1 MPNSIKDLFS
11 QLLPLYHAE
20 QERLKKEK
28 EEGKCFNVFSALDI
42 CSDEM
47 RLHSRLLAT
56 LLNPKASHGLGNEF
70 LKLFLIALGLPED
83 YITYCKEQIV
93 ERTIGEV
100 TETTGGRI
108 DIILEDRGHAVIIE
122 NKIYAGDQ
130 PNQLLRYHNYGVKQ
144 FGENNFKLV
153 YLTLNGSEPS
163 SDSLGGGHFEF
174 IKLSYAQD
182 ILGLLD
188 RLMTTYPQK
197 PIHRTIKDYITI
209 IKQLT
214 YQDMDTEYQKS
225 IIEEAIK
232 SDNID
237 VTSELLLL
245 QKQIGDKLRR
255 DYIIKPL
262 KDLGFKQRQDDNG
275 ALWKSLNSKKNHFIV
290 IKTDE
295 AYWGKVWIAVT
306 SEDKTIAL
314 QPKLDCFTREP
325 TQNYPYG
332 WSWISDNEGNNWH
345 DIAQYPAIRKKEV
358 LMWIKNKISEIETC
372 SKSKI

>member
-1 MPNSIKDLFS
+1 MSNSIKDLLS
-11 QLLPLYHAE
+11 QLLPLHHAE
-20 QERLKKEK
+20 QERLKKEE
-28 EEGKCFNVFSALDI
+28 EEGKCFNVFSALNM
-42 CSDEM
+42 CSDEV

-56 LLNPKASHGLGNEF
+56 LLNPKANHGLENEF
-70 LKLFLIALGLPED
+70 LKSFLIDLGLPED

-93 ERTIGEV
+93 ERPIGEV
-100 TETTGGRI
+100 TEATGGRI

-130 PNQLLRYHNYGVKQ
+130 LNQLLRYHNYGVKT

-174 IKLSYAQD
+174 IKLSYARD

-214 YQDMDTEYQKS
+214 HQDMDTKYQQS

-232 SDNID
+232 YDNID

-245 QKQIGDKLRR
+245 REQIGEKLRK

-262 KDLGFKQRQDDNG
+262 KDLGFNERQDDNG
-275 ALWKSLNSKKNHFIV
+275 ALWKSLDSKKNHFIV
-290 IKTDE
+290 IKTDKTYWKE
-295 AYWGKVWIAVT
+295 AWIAVA
-306 SEDKTIAL
+306 SEDKTIV
-314 QPKLDCFTREP
+314 QQSKLDCFTHEP

-332 WSWISDNEGNNWH
+332 WSWISDNEGNDWH
-345 DIAQYPAIRKKEV
+345 DIAQYPAIGKKEV
-358 LMWIKNKISEIETC
+358 LRWIEKKISEIETC

>member
-1 MPNSIKDLFS
+1 MPNSIKELLS
-11 QLLPLYHAE
+11 QLLPLHHAE

-28 EEGKCFNVFSALDI
+28 EEGKCVNVFSALNM
-42 CSDEM
+42 CSDEV

-56 LLNPKASHGLGNEF
+56 LLNPKANHGLENEF
-70 LKLFLIALGLPED
+70 LKSFLTALGLPED
-83 YITYCKEQIV
+83 YITHCKEQIV
-93 ERTIGEV
+93 ERLIGEV
-100 TETTGGRI
+100 TETNGGRI

-130 PNQLLRYHNYGVKQ
+130 PNQLLRYHNYGVKT

-153 YLTLNGSEPS
+153 YLTLYGSDPS
-163 SDSLGGGHFEF
+163 PYSLGGEHFEF
-174 IKLSYAQD
+174 IKLSYEQN
-182 ILGLLD
+182 ILKLLEK
-188 RLMTTYPQK
+188 LVKTLPQK
-197 PIHRTIKDYITI
+197 PVHSTVEDYITI

-214 YQDMDTEYQKS
+214 HQDMDTKYQQS

-232 SDNID
+232 YDNID

-245 QKQIGDKLRR
+245 QKQIGDKLRS

-262 KDLGFKQRQDDNG
+262 KGLGFNERQDDNG
-275 ALWKSLNSKKNHFIV
+275 ALWKSLNSKRNLFIV

-295 AYWGKVWIAVT
+295 AYWKEAWIAVA
-306 SEDKTIAL
+306 SEDKTIPL
-314 QPKLDCFTREP
+314 QPKLDCFTDEP

-345 DIAQYPAIRKKEV
+345 DIAQYPAIGKEEV
-358 LMWIKNKISEIETC
+358 LKWIKNKISEIESC
-372 SKSKI
+372 FKI

>member
-1 MPNSIKDLFS
+1 MPNSIKELLS
-11 QLLPLYHAE
+11 QLLPLHHAE

-28 EEGKCFNVFSALDI
+28 EEGKCFNVFSALNM
-42 CSDEM
+42 CSDEV

-56 LLNPKASHGLGNEF
+56 LLNPKANHVLGNEF

-83 YITYCKEQIV
+83 YITHCKEQIV
-93 ERTIGEV
+93 ERPIGEV

-108 DIILEDRGHAVIIE
+108 DIILEDREHAVIIE

-130 PNQLLRYHNYGVKQ
+130 PNQLLRYHNYGVKT
-144 FGENNFKLV
+144 FGKNNFKLV
-153 YLTLNGSEPS
+153 YLTLYGSDPS
-163 SDSLGGGHFEF
+163 ASSLGGAHFNF

-182 ILGLLD
+182 ILKLLEK
-188 RLMTTYPQK
+188 LVKTQPQK
-197 PIHRTIKDYITI
+197 PVHSTVEDYITI

-214 YQDMDTEYQKS
+214 HQDMDTKYQQS

-245 QKQIGDKLRR
+245 KEQIGDKLRK
-255 DYIIKPL
+255 DHIIEPL
-262 KDLGFKQRQDDNG
+262 KDLGFKERQDDNG
-275 ALWKSLNSKKNHFIV
+275 ALWKSLKDKKSHFIV

-295 AYWGKVWIAVT
+295 AYYWKEVWIAVA

-314 QPKLDCFTREP
+314 QPKLDCFTDEP
-325 TQNYPYG
+325 NPNYPYG

-345 DIAQYPAIRKKEV
+345 DIAQYPAIGKEEV
-358 LMWIKNKISEIETC
+358 LKWIKNKISEIESC
-372 SKSKI
+372 FKI

>member
-1 MPNSIKDLFS
+1 MPNSINELLS
-11 QLLPLYHAE
+11 QLLALHHAE
-20 QERLKKEK
+20 QERLKKEE
-28 EEGKCFNVFSALDI
+28 EEGKCFNVFSALNM
-42 CSDEM
+42 CSDEV

-56 LLNPKASHGLGNEF
+56 LLNPKANHGLENEF
-70 LKLFLIALGLPED
+70 LKSFLIALGLPED

-93 ERTIGEV
+93 ERPIGEV
-100 TETTGGRI
+100 TEATGGRI

-130 PNQLLRYHNYGVKQ
+130 PNQLLRYHNYGVKT

-153 YLTLNGSEPS
+153 YLTLYGNKS
-163 SDSLGGGHFEF
+163 SPDSLGGENFEF
-174 IKLSYAQD
+174 IKFSYAQD
-182 ILGLLD
+182 VLKLLKK
-188 RLMTTYPQK
+188 LMKSK
-197 PIHRTIKDYITI
+197 PKKPVHSTIEDYITI

-214 YQDMDTEYQKS
+214 HQDMDTKYQQS

-262 KDLGFKQRQDDNG
+262 KDLGFNERQDDNG

-295 AYWGKVWIAVT
+295 AYWGKVWIAVA
-306 SEDKTIAL
+306 SEDKTIPL

-345 DIAQYPAIRKKEV
+345 DIAQYPAIGKEEV
-358 LMWIKNKISEIETC
+358 LKWIKNKISEIESC
-372 SKSKI
+372 FKI

>member
-1 MPNSIKDLFS
+1 MSNSIKDLLS
-11 QLLPLYHAE
+11 QLLPLHHAE

-28 EEGKCFNVFSALDI
+28 EEGKCFNVFSALNM
-42 CSDEM
+42 CSDEV

-56 LLNPKASHGLGNEF
+56 LLNPKANHGLGNEF

-108 DIILEDRGHAVIIE
+108 DIILKDRGHAVIIE

-130 PNQLLRYHNYGVKQ
+130 PNQLLRYYNYGVKT

-153 YLTLNGSEPS
+153 YLTLYGNKPS
-163 SDSLGGGHFEF
+163 PDSLGGENFEF

-182 ILGLLD
+182 VLKLLKK
-188 RLMTTYPQK
+188 LMKSKPQK
-197 PIHRTIKDYITI
+197 PVHRTIKDYITI

-214 YQDMDTEYQKS
+214 HQDMDTKYQQS

-232 SDNID
+232 YDNIE
-237 VTSELLLL
+237 VTSKLLLL

-262 KDLGFKQRQDDNG
+262 KDLGFNERQDDNG
-275 ALWKSLNSKKNHFIV
+275 ALWRSLNSKKNHFIV

-295 AYWGKVWIAVT
+295 AYWGKVWIAVA
-306 SEDKTIAL
+306 SEDKTIPL
-314 QPKLDCFTREP
+314 QPKLDCFTHEP

-345 DIAQYPAIRKKEV
+345 DIAQYPAIGKEEV
-358 LMWIKNKISEIETC
+358 LKWIKNKISEIESC
-372 SKSKI
+372 FKI

>member
-42 CSDEM
+42 CSDEV

-262 KDLGFKQRQDDNG
+262 KDLGFNERQDDNG

>member
-1 MPNSIKDLFS
+1 MPNSIKELLS
-11 QLLPLYHAE
+11 QLLPLHHAE

-28 EEGKCFNVFSALDI
+28 EEGKCFNVFSALNM
-42 CSDEM
+42 CSDEV

-56 LLNPKASHGLGNEF
+56 LLNPKANHGLGNEF

-83 YITYCKEQIV
+83 YITHCKEQIV
-93 ERTIGEV
+93 ERPIGEV

-108 DIILEDRGHAVIIE
+108 DIILEDREHAVIIE

-130 PNQLLRYHNYGVKQ
+130 PNQLLRYHNYGVKT
-144 FGENNFKLV
+144 FGKNNFKLV
-153 YLTLNGSEPS
+153 YLTLYGSDPS
-163 SDSLGGGHFEF
+163 ASSLGGAHFNF

-182 ILGLLD
+182 ILKLLEK
-188 RLMTTYPQK
+188 LVKTQPQK
-197 PIHRTIKDYITI
+197 PVHSTVEDYITI

-214 YQDMDTEYQKS
+214 HQDMDTKYQQS

-245 QKQIGDKLRR
+245 KEQIGDKLRK
-255 DYIIKPL
+255 DHIIEPL
-262 KDLGFKQRQDDNG
+262 KDLGFKERQDDNG
-275 ALWKSLNSKKNHFIV
+275 ALWKSLKDKKSHFIV

-295 AYWGKVWIAVT
+295 AYYWKEVWIAVA

-314 QPKLDCFTREP
+314 QPKLDCFTDEP
-325 TQNYPYG
+325 TPNYPYG

-345 DIAQYPAIRKKEV
+345 DIAQYPAIGKEEV
-358 LMWIKNKISEIETC
+358 LKWIKNKISEIESC
-372 SKSKI
+372 FKI

>member
-1 MPNSIKDLFS
+1 MPNSINELLS
-11 QLLPLYHAE
+11 QLLPLHHAE

-28 EEGKCFNVFSALDI
+28 EEGKRFNVFSALNM

-130 PNQLLRYHNYGVKQ
+130 PNQLLRYHNYGVKT

-153 YLTLNGSEPS
+153 YLTLYGNKS
-163 SDSLGGGHFEF
+163 SPDSLGGENFEF
-174 IKLSYAQD
+174 IKFSYAQD
-182 ILGLLD
+182 VLKLLKK
-188 RLMTTYPQK
+188 LMKSK
-197 PIHRTIKDYITI
+197 PKKPVHSTIEDYITI

-214 YQDMDTEYQKS
+214 HQDMDTKYQQS

-262 KDLGFKQRQDDNG
+262 KDLGFNECQDNNG

-290 IKTDE
+290 IKTDK
-295 AYWGKVWIAVT
+295 AYWKEVWIAVA
-306 SEDKTIAL
+306 SEDKTIPL

-345 DIAQYPAIRKKEV
+345 DIAQYPAIGKKEV
-358 LMWIKNKISEIETC
+358 LRWIEKKISEIETC

>member
-1 MPNSIKDLFS
+1 MSNNIKELLS
-11 QLLPLYHAE
+11 QLLPLHHAE

-28 EEGKCFNVFSALDI
+28 EEGKCFNVFSALNM
-42 CSDEM
+42 CSDEV

-56 LLNPKASHGLGNEF
+56 LLNPKANHGLGNEF

-83 YITYCKEQIV
+83 YITHCKEQIV
-93 ERTIGEV
+93 ERPIGEV

-108 DIILEDRGHAVIIE
+108 DIILEDREHAVIIE

-130 PNQLLRYHNYGVKQ
+130 PNQLLRYHNYGVKT
-144 FGENNFKLV
+144 FGKNNFKLV
-153 YLTLNGSEPS
+153 YLTLYGSDPS
-163 SDSLGGGHFEF
+163 ASSLGGAHFNF

-182 ILGLLD
+182 ILKLLEK
-188 RLMTTYPQK
+188 LVKTQPQK
-197 PIHRTIKDYITI
+197 PVHSTVEDYITI

-214 YQDMDTEYQKS
+214 HQDMDTKYQQS

-245 QKQIGDKLRR
+245 QKQIGDKLRS

-262 KDLGFKQRQDDNG
+262 KGLGFNERQDDNG
-275 ALWKSLNSKKNHFIV
+275 ALWKSLNSKRNLFIV

-295 AYWGKVWIAVT
+295 AYWKEAWIAVA
-306 SEDKTIAL
+306 SEDKTIPL
-314 QPKLDCFTREP
+314 QPKLDCFTDEP

-345 DIAQYPAIRKKEV
+345 DIAQYPAIGKEEV
-358 LMWIKNKISEIETC
+358 LKWIKNKISEIESC
-372 SKSKI
+372 FKI

>member
-1 MPNSIKDLFS
+1 MPNSIKELLS
-11 QLLPLYHAE
+11 QLLPLHHAE

-28 EEGKCFNVFSALDI
+28 EEGKCFNVFSALNM
-42 CSDEM
+42 CSDEV

-56 LLNPKASHGLGNEF
+56 LLNPKANHGLGNEF

-83 YITYCKEQIV
+83 YITHCKEQIV
-93 ERTIGEV
+93 ERPIGEV

-108 DIILEDRGHAVIIE
+108 DIILEDREHAVIIE

-130 PNQLLRYHNYGVKQ
+130 PNQLLRYHNYGVKT
-144 FGENNFKLV
+144 FGKNNFKLV
-153 YLTLNGSEPS
+153 YLTLYGSDPS
-163 SDSLGGGHFEF
+163 ASSLGGAHFNF
-174 IKLSYAQD
+174 IKLSYTQD
-182 ILGLLD
+182 ILKLLEK
-188 RLMTTYPQK
+188 LVKTQPQK
-197 PIHRTIKDYITI
+197 PVHSTVEDYITI

-214 YQDMDTEYQKS
+214 HQDMDTKYQQS

-245 QKQIGDKLRR
+245 QKQIGDKLRS

-262 KDLGFKQRQDDNG
+262 KGLGFNERQDDNG
-275 ALWKSLNSKKNHFIV
+275 ALWKSLNSKRNLFIV

-295 AYWGKVWIAVT
+295 AYWKEAWIAVA
-306 SEDKTIAL
+306 SEDKTIPL
-314 QPKLDCFTREP
+314 QPKLDCFTDEP

-345 DIAQYPAIRKKEV
+345 DIAQYPAIGKEEV
-358 LMWIKNKISEIETC
+358 LKWIKNKISEIESC
-372 SKSKI
+372 FKI

>member
-1 MPNSIKDLFS
+1 MPNSIKELLS
-11 QLLPLYHAE
+11 QLLPLHHAE

-28 EEGKCFNVFSALDI
+28 EEGKCFNVFSALNM
-42 CSDEM
+42 CSDEV

-56 LLNPKASHGLGNEF
+56 LLNPKANHGLGNEF

-83 YITYCKEQIV
+83 YITHCKEQIV
-93 ERTIGEV
+93 ERPIGEV
-100 TETTGGRI
+100 TEATGGRI

-130 PNQLLRYHNYGVKQ
+130 PNQLLRYHNYGIKT

-153 YLTLNGSEPS
+153 YLTLYGSGPS
-163 SDSLGGGHFEF
+163 ASSLGGAHFNF

-182 ILGLLD
+182 ILKLLEK
-188 RLMTTYPQK
+188 LMKSKPQK
-197 PIHRTIKDYITI
+197 LVHRTVEDYITI

-214 YQDMDTEYQKS
+214 HQDMDTKYQQS

-245 QKQIGDKLRR
+245 QKQIGDKLRS

-262 KDLGFKQRQDDNG
+262 KGLGFNERQDDNG
-275 ALWKSLNSKKNHFIV
+275 ALWKSLKDKKSHFIV
-290 IKTDE
+290 IKTDKDYWKE
-295 AYWGKVWIAVT
+295 AWIAVA
-306 SEDKTIAL
+306 SEDKTIPL
-314 QPKLDCFTREP
+314 QPKLDCFTDEP

-345 DIAQYPAIRKKEV
+345 DIAQYPAIGKEEV
-358 LMWIKNKISEIETC
+358 LKWIKNKISEIESC
-372 SKSKI
+372 FKI

>member
-1 MPNSIKDLFS
+1 MPNSIKELLS
-11 QLLPLYHAE
+11 QLLPLHHAE

-28 EEGKCFNVFSALDI
+28 EEGKCFNVFSALNM
-42 CSDEM
+42 CSDEV

-56 LLNPKASHGLGNEF
+56 LLNPKANHGLGNKF
-70 LKLFLIALGLPED
+70 LKLFLIALGLPEN

-93 ERTIGEV
+93 ERPIGEV
-100 TETTGGRI
+100 TGTTGGRI

-122 NKIYAGDQ
+122 NKIYASDQ
-130 PNQLLRYHNYGVKQ
+130 PNQLLRYHNYGVKT

-153 YLTLNGSEPS
+153 YLTLYGSEPS
-163 SDSLGGGHFEF
+163 PDSLGGEDFEF

-182 ILGLLD
+182 ILKLLKK
-188 RLMTTYPQK
+188 LVKTKPQK
-197 PIHRTIKDYITI
+197 PVHRTIKDYITI

-214 YQDMDTEYQKS
+214 HQDMDTKYQQS

-232 SDNID
+232 YDNID
-237 VTSELLLL
+237 VTSKLLLL
-245 QKQIGDKLRR
+245 QEQIGDKLRR

-262 KDLGFKQRQDDNG
+262 KDLGFNKRQDDNG
-275 ALWKSLNSKKNHFIV
+275 ALWKSLKDKKSHFIV
-290 IKTDE
+290 IKTDK
-295 AYWGKVWIAVT
+295 AYWKEVWIAVA

-314 QPKLDCFTREP
+314 QPKLDCFTHEP

-345 DIAQYPAIRKKEV
+345 DSAQYPAIGKKEV
-358 LMWIKNKISEIETC
+358 LMWIKKKVSEIETC
-372 SKSKI
+372 FKI

>member
-1 MPNSIKDLFS
+1 MSNSIKDLLS
-11 QLLPLYHAE
+11 QLLPLHYAE

-28 EEGKCFNVFSALDI
+28 EEGKCFNVFSALNM
-42 CSDEM
+42 CSDEV

-56 LLNPKASHGLGNEF
+56 LLNPKANHGLGNEF

-83 YITYCKEQIV
+83 YITHCKEQIV
-93 ERTIGEV
+93 ERPIGEV

-108 DIILEDRGHAVIIE
+108 DIILEDREHAVIIE

-130 PNQLLRYHNYGVKQ
+130 PNQLLRYHNYGVKT

-153 YLTLNGSEPS
+153 YLTLYGSDPS
-163 SDSLGGGHFEF
+163 PYSLGGAHFNF

-182 ILGLLD
+182 ILRLLEK
-188 RLMTTYPQK
+188 LVKPQPVK
-197 PIHRTIKDYITI
+197 PVHHTIKDYITI

-214 YQDMDTEYQKS
+214 HQDMDTKYQQS

-232 SDNID
+232 YDNID
-237 VTSELLLL
+237 VTSKLLLL
-245 QKQIGDKLRR
+245 QEQIGNKLRR

-262 KDLGFKQRQDDNG
+262 KDLGFNERQDDNG
-275 ALWKSLNSKKNHFIV
+275 ALWKSLKDKKSHFIV

-295 AYWGKVWIAVT
+295 AYWKEVWIAVA
-306 SEDKTIAL
+306 SEDKTIPL
-314 QPKLDCFTREP
+314 QPRLDCFTHEP

-345 DIAQYPAIRKKEV
+345 DIAQYPAIGKEEV
-358 LMWIKNKISEIETC
+358 LKWIKNKISEIESC
-372 SKSKI
+372 FKI

>member
-1 MPNSIKDLFS
+1 MSNNIKELLS
-11 QLLPLYHAE
+11 QLLPLHHAE

-28 EEGKCFNVFSALDI
+28 KEGKSFNVFSALNM
-42 CSDEM
+42 CSDEV

-56 LLNPKASHGLGNEF
+56 LLNPKANHGLENEF

-130 PNQLLRYHNYGVKQ
+130 PNQLLRYYNYGVKT

-153 YLTLNGSEPS
+153 YLTLYGSDPS
-163 SDSLGGGHFEF
+163 PYSLGGGHFEF

-182 ILGLLD
+182 ILKLLEGFVP
-188 RLMTTYPQK
+188 TQPQK
-197 PIHRTIKDYITI
+197 PVHSTIEDYITI

-214 YQDMDTEYQKS
+214 HQDMDTKYQQS
-225 IIEEAIK
+225 IINEAIDEK
-232 SDNID
+232 YID

-245 QKQIGDKLRR
+245 QKQIGDKLIK
-255 DYIIKPL
+255 DHIIEPL
-262 KDLGFKQRQDDNG
+262 KDLGFKERQDDNG
-275 ALWKSLNSKKNHFIV
+275 ALWRDLNESYAIV
-290 IKTDE
+290 IKTDDRT
-295 AYWGKVWIAVT
+295 YWREVWIGI
-306 SEDKTIAL
+306 SPKNGYE
-314 QPKLDCFTREP
+314 QPSKKLDCFTDEP
-325 TQNYPYG
+325 TSNYPYG
-332 WSWISDNEGNNWH
+332 WSWISDNANNNWH
-345 DIAQYPAIRKKEV
+345 NPAQYPAIKKEEV
-358 LMWIKNKISEIETC
+358 LRWIEKKISEIETC
-372 SKSKI
+372 FKI

>member
-1 MPNSIKDLFS
+1 MPNSIKELLS
-11 QLLPLYHAE
+11 QLLPLHHAE

-28 EEGKCFNVFSALDI
+28 EEGKCFNVFSALNM
-42 CSDEM
+42 CSDEV

-56 LLNPKASHGLGNEF
+56 LLNPKANHGLGNEF

-83 YITYCKEQIV
+83 YITHCKEQIV
-93 ERTIGEV
+93 ERPIGEV

-108 DIILEDRGHAVIIE
+108 DIILEDREHAVIIE

-130 PNQLLRYHNYGVKQ
+130 PNQLLRYHNYGVKT
-144 FGENNFKLV
+144 FGKNNFKLV
-153 YLTLNGSEPS
+153 YLTLYGSDPS
-163 SDSLGGGHFEF
+163 ASSLGGAHFNF

-182 ILGLLD
+182 ILKLLEK
-188 RLMTTYPQK
+188 LVKTQPQK
-197 PIHRTIKDYITI
+197 PVHSTVEDYITI

-214 YQDMDTEYQKS
+214 HQDMDTKYQQS

-245 QKQIGDKLRR
+245 QKEIGDKLRS

-262 KDLGFKQRQDDNG
+262 KGLGFNERQDDNG
-275 ALWKSLNSKKNHFIV
+275 ALWKSLNSKRNLFIV

-295 AYWGKVWIAVT
+295 AYWKEAWIAVA
-306 SEDKTIAL
+306 SEDKTIPL
-314 QPKLDCFTREP
+314 QPKLDCFTDEP
-325 TQNYPYG
+325 TPNYPYG

-345 DIAQYPAIRKKEV
+345 DIAQYPAIGKEEV
-358 LMWIKNKISEIETC
+358 LKWIKNKISEIESC
-372 SKSKI
+372 FKI

>member
-1 MPNSIKDLFS
+1 MSNNIKELLS
-11 QLLPLYHAE
+11 QLLPLHHAE

-28 EEGKCFNVFSALDI
+28 EEGKCFNVFSALNM
-42 CSDEM
+42 CSDEV

-56 LLNPKASHGLGNEF
+56 LLNPKANHSLGNEF

-130 PNQLLRYHNYGVKQ
+130 PNQLLRYHNYGVKM

-153 YLTLNGSEPS
+153 YLTLYGSDPS
-163 SDSLGGGHFEF
+163 SESLGGEDFEF

-182 ILGLLD
+182 ILKLLEGFVP
-188 RLMTTYPQK
+188 TQPQK
-197 PIHRTIKDYITI
+197 PVHSTIEDYITI

-214 YQDMDTEYQKS
+214 HQDMDTKYQQS

-232 SDNID
+232 EDNIE

-245 QKQIGDKLRR
+245 KEQIGDKLIK
-255 DYIIKPL
+255 DHIIEPL
-262 KDLGFKQRQDDNG
+262 IGLGFKQRQDDNG

-290 IKTDE
+290 IKTDK
-295 AYWGKVWIAVT
+295 AYWKEVWIAVA
-306 SEDKTIAL
+306 SEDKTIPL
-314 QPKLDCFTREP
+314 QPKLDCFTHEP

-332 WSWISDNEGNNWH
+332 WSWISDNAANNWH
-345 DIAQYPAIRKKEV
+345 NPAQYPAIKKREV
-358 LMWIKNKISEIETC
+358 LGWIMDKISEIEAC
-372 SKSKI
+372 FKN

>member
-1 MPNSIKDLFS
+1 MSNNIKELLS
-11 QLLPLYHAE
+11 QLLPLHHAE

-28 EEGKCFNVFSALDI
+28 EEGKCFNVFSALNM
-42 CSDEM
+42 CSDEV

-56 LLNPKASHGLGNEF
+56 LLNPKANHSLGNEF
-70 LKLFLIALGLPED
+70 LKSFLIALGLPED

-108 DIILEDRGHAVIIE
+108 DIILEDGKHAVIIE

-130 PNQLLRYHNYGVKQ
+130 PNQLLRYHNYGVKT

-153 YLTLNGSEPS
+153 YLTLYGCKPS
-163 SDSLGGGHFEF
+163 PDSLGGENFEF

-182 ILGLLD
+182 VLKLLED
-188 RLMTTYPQK
+188 FVPTQPQK
-197 PIHRTIKDYITI
+197 PVHSTIEDYITI

-214 YQDMDTEYQKS
+214 GQDMDTEYQQS

-232 SDNID
+232 ADNIE

-245 QKQIGDKLRR
+245 KEQIGDKLRR

-262 KDLGFKQRQDDNG
+262 KDLGFNERQDDNG

-306 SEDKTIAL
+306 SEDKTIM
-314 QPKLDCFTREP
+314 QQSKLDCFTREP
-325 TQNYPYG
+325 TQNYLYG

-345 DIAQYPAIRKKEV
+345 DIAQYPAIGKEEV
-358 LMWIKNKISEIETC
+358 LKWIKNKISEIESC
-372 SKSKI
+372 FKI

>member
-1 MPNSIKDLFS
+1 MSNNIKELLS
-11 QLLPLYHAE
+11 QLLPLHHAE

-28 EEGKCFNVFSALDI
+28 EEGKSFNVFSALDI
-42 CSDEM
+42 CSDEV

-56 LLNPKASHGLGNEF
+56 LLNPKASHGLENEF
-70 LKLFLIALGLPED
+70 LKSFLTALGLPED
-83 YITYCKEQIV
+83 YIAHCKEQIV
-93 ERTIGEV
+93 ERPIGEV

-108 DIILEDRGHAVIIE
+108 DIILEDGKHAVIIE
-122 NKIYAGDQ
+122 NKIYASDQ
-130 PNQLLRYHNYGVKQ
+130 PNQLLRYYNYGVKT

-153 YLTLNGSEPS
+153 YLTLYGSDPFPY
-163 SDSLGGGHFEF
+163 SLGGEHFEF

-188 RLMTTYPQK
+188 RLVTTYPQK
-197 PIHRTIKDYITI
+197 PIHRTIEDYITI

-245 QKQIGDKLRR
+245 QEQIGDKLRR

-262 KDLGFKQRQDDNG
+262 KDLGFNERQDDNG
-275 ALWKSLNSKKNHFIV
+275 ALWKSLNSKRNHFIV

-295 AYWGKVWIAVT
+295 AYWKETWIAVA
-306 SEDKTIAL
+306 SEDKTIV
-314 QPKLDCFTREP
+314 QQSKLDCFTHEP

-345 DIAQYPAIRKKEV
+345 DIAQYPAIGKKEV
-358 LMWIKNKISEIETC
+358 LRWIEKKISEIESC
-372 SKSKI
+372 FKI

>member
-1 MPNSIKDLFS
+1 MPNSINELLS
-11 QLLPLYHAE
+11 QLLPLHHAE

-28 EEGKCFNVFSALDI
+28 KEGKSFNVFSALDI
-42 CSDEM
+42 CSDEV

-56 LLNPKASHGLGNEF
+56 LLNPKANHGLENEF
-70 LKLFLIALGLPED
+70 LKSFLTALGLPED
-83 YITYCKEQIV
+83 YITHCKEQIV
-93 ERTIGEV
+93 ERLIGEV
-100 TETTGGRI
+100 TETNGGRI

-130 PNQLLRYHNYGVKQ
+130 PNQLLRYHNYGVKT

-153 YLTLNGSEPS
+153 YLTLYGSAPS
-163 SDSLGGGHFEF
+163 PYSLGGEHFEF
-174 IKLSYAQD
+174 IKLSYEQN
-182 ILGLLD
+182 ILKLLEK
-188 RLMTTYPQK
+188 LVKTLPQK
-197 PIHRTIKDYITI
+197 PVHSTVEDYITI

-214 YQDMDTEYQKS
+214 HQDMDTKYQQS

-232 SDNID
+232 YDNID

-245 QKQIGDKLRR
+245 QKQIGDKLRS

-262 KDLGFKQRQDDNG
+262 KGLGFNERQDDNG
-275 ALWKSLNSKKNHFIV
+275 ALWKSLNSKRNLFIV

-295 AYWGKVWIAVT
+295 AYWKEAWIAVA
-306 SEDKTIAL
+306 SEDKTIPL
-314 QPKLDCFTREP
+314 QPKLDCFTDEP

-345 DIAQYPAIRKKEV
+345 DIAQYPAIGKEEV
-358 LMWIKNKISEIETC
+358 LKWIKNKISEIESC
-372 SKSKI
+372 FKI

>member
-1 MPNSIKDLFS
+1 MPNSIKELLS
-11 QLLPLYHAE
+11 QLLPLHHAE

-28 EEGKCFNVFSALDI
+28 EEGKCFNVFSALNM
-42 CSDEM
+42 CSDEV

-56 LLNPKASHGLGNEF
+56 LLNPKANHGLGNEF

-83 YITYCKEQIV
+83 YITHCKEQIV
-93 ERTIGEV
+93 ERPIGEV

-108 DIILEDRGHAVIIE
+108 DIILEDREHAVIIE

-130 PNQLLRYHNYGVKQ
+130 PNQLLRYHNYGVKT
-144 FGENNFKLV
+144 FGKNNFKLV
-153 YLTLNGSEPS
+153 YLTLYGSDPS
-163 SDSLGGGHFEF
+163 ASSLGGAHFNF

-182 ILGLLD
+182 ILKLLEK
-188 RLMTTYPQK
+188 LVKTQPQK
-197 PIHRTIKDYITI
+197 PVHSTVEDYITI

-214 YQDMDTEYQKS
+214 HQDMDTKYQQS

-245 QKQIGDKLRR
+245 QKQIGDKLRS

-262 KDLGFKQRQDDNG
+262 KGLGFNERQDDNG
-275 ALWKSLNSKKNHFIV
+275 ALWKSLNSKRNLFIV

-295 AYWGKVWIAVT
+295 AYWKEAWIAVA
-306 SEDKTIAL
+306 SEDKTIPL
-314 QPKLDCFTREP
+314 QPKLDCFTDEP
-325 TQNYPYG
+325 TPNYPYG

-345 DIAQYPAIRKKEV
+345 DIAQYPAIGKEEV
-358 LMWIKNKISEIETC
+358 LKWIKNKISEIESC
-372 SKSKI
+372 FKI

>member
-1 MPNSIKDLFS
+1 MPNSIKELLS
-11 QLLPLYHAE
+11 QLLPLHHAE

-28 EEGKCFNVFSALDI
+28 EEGRCFNVFSALNM
-42 CSDEM
+42 CSDEV

-56 LLNPKASHGLGNEF
+56 LLNPKANHGLGNEF

-83 YITYCKEQIV
+83 YITHCKEQIV
-93 ERTIGEV
+93 ERPIGEV

-108 DIILEDRGHAVIIE
+108 DIILEDREHAVIIE

-130 PNQLLRYHNYGVKQ
+130 PNQLLRYHNYGVKT
-144 FGENNFKLV
+144 FGKNNFKLV
-153 YLTLNGSEPS
+153 YLTLYGSDPS
-163 SDSLGGGHFEF
+163 ASSLGGAHFNF

-182 ILGLLD
+182 ILKLLEK
-188 RLMTTYPQK
+188 LVKTQPQK
-197 PIHRTIKDYITI
+197 PVHSTVEDYITI

-214 YQDMDTEYQKS
+214 HQDMDTKYQQS

-245 QKQIGDKLRR
+245 QKQIGDKLRS

-262 KDLGFKQRQDDNG
+262 KGLGFNERQDDNG
-275 ALWKSLNSKKNHFIV
+275 ALWKSLNSKRNHFIV
-290 IKTDE
+290 IKTNE
-295 AYWGKVWIAVT
+295 ACWKKAWIAVA
-306 SEDKTIAL
+306 SEDKTIPL
-314 QPKLDCFTREP
+314 QPKLDCFTHEP

-332 WSWISDNEGNNWH
+332 WSWISDNEGNDWH
-345 DIAQYPAIRKKEV
+345 DIAQYPAIGKKEV
-358 LMWIKNKISEIETC
+358 LRWIEKKISEIETC
-372 SKSKI
+372 FKI

>member
-93 ERTIGEV
+93 ERPIGEV

-214 YQDMDTEYQKS
+214 HQDMDTKYQQS

-232 SDNID
+232 YDNID

-245 QKQIGDKLRR
+245 REQIGEKLRK

-262 KDLGFKQRQDDNG
+262 KDLGFNERQDDNG
-275 ALWKSLNSKKNHFIV
+275 ALWKSLDSKKNHFIV
-290 IKTDE
+290 IKTDKTYWKE
-295 AYWGKVWIAVT
+295 AWIAVA
-306 SEDKTIAL
+306 SEDKTIV
-314 QPKLDCFTREP
+314 QQSKLDCFTHEP

-345 DIAQYPAIRKKEV
+345 DIAQYPAIGKEEV
-358 LMWIKNKISEIETC
+358 LKWIKNKISEIEDC
-372 SKSKI
+372 FKN

>member
-28 EEGKCFNVFSALDI
+28 EEGKRFNVFSALNM

-130 PNQLLRYHNYGVKQ
+130 PNQLLRYHNYGVKT

-153 YLTLNGSEPS
+153 YLTLYGSDPS
-163 SDSLGGGHFEF
+163 PYSLGGEHFEF
-174 IKLSYAQD
+174 TKLSYAQD
-182 ILGLLD
+182 ILKLLED
-188 RLMTTYPQK
+188 FVPTQPQK
-197 PIHRTIKDYITI
+197 PVHSTIEDYITI

-214 YQDMDTEYQKS
+214 DQDMDTEYQQS
-225 IIEEAIK
+225 IINEAIDEK
-232 SDNID
+232 YID

-245 QKQIGDKLRR
+245 QKQIGDKLIK
-255 DYIIKPL
+255 DHIIEPL
-262 KDLGFKQRQDDNG
+262 KDLGFKERQDDNG
-275 ALWKSLNSKKNHFIV
+275 ALWRDLNESYAIV
-290 IKTDE
+290 IKTDDRT
-295 AYWGKVWIAVT
+295 YWREVWIGI
-306 SEDKTIAL
+306 SPKNGYE
-314 QPKLDCFTREP
+314 QPSKKLDCFTDEP
-325 TQNYPYG
+325 TSNYPYG
-332 WSWISDNEGNNWH
+332 WSWISDNANNNWH
-345 DIAQYPAIRKKEV
+345 NPAQYPAIKKEEV
-358 LMWIKNKISEIETC
+358 LRWIEKKISEIETC
-372 SKSKI
+372 FKI

>member
-11 QLLPLYHAE
+11 QLLPLHYAE

-42 CSDEM
+42 CSDEV

-56 LLNPKASHGLGNEF
+56 LLNPKANHGLGNEF
-70 LKLFLIALGLPED
+70 LKLFLLALGLPEN

-93 ERTIGEV
+93 ERPIGEV
-100 TETTGGRI
+100 TEATGGRI

-130 PNQLLRYHNYGVKQ
+130 PNQLLRYHNYGVKT

-182 ILGLLD
+182 ILGLLE

-214 YQDMDTEYQKS
+214 HQDMDTKYQQS

-232 SDNID
+232 YDNID

-245 QKQIGDKLRR
+245 QEQIGDKLRR

-262 KDLGFKQRQDDNG
+262 KDLGFNERQDDNG

-295 AYWGKVWIAVT
+295 AYWKEVWIAVA
-306 SEDKTIAL
+306 SEDKTIPL
-314 QPKLDCFTREP
+314 QPKLDCFTHEP

-345 DIAQYPAIRKKEV
+345 DIAQYPAIGKEEV
-358 LMWIKNKISEIETC
+358 LKWIKNKISEIESC
-372 SKSKI
+372 FKI

>member
-56 LLNPKASHGLGNEF
+56 LLNPKANHGLGNEF

-83 YITYCKEQIV
+83 YITHCKEQIV
-93 ERTIGEV
+93 ERPIGEV

-130 PNQLLRYHNYGVKQ
+130 PNQLLRYHNYGVKT

-153 YLTLNGSEPS
+153 YLTLYGSDPS
-163 SDSLGGGHFEF
+163 PYSLGGEHFEF

-182 ILGLLD
+182 ILKLLED
-188 RLMTTYPQK
+188 FVPTQPQK
-197 PIHRTIKDYITI
+197 PVHSTIEDYITI

-214 YQDMDTEYQKS
+214 DQDMDTEYQQS
-225 IIEEAIK
+225 IINEAIDEK
-232 SDNID
+232 YID
-237 VTSELLLL
+237 ATLELLQLT
-245 QKQIGDKLRR
+245 KQIGDALIEK
-255 DYIIKPL
+255 YIINPL
-262 KDLGFKQRQDDNG
+262 KDIGFERHPDDNG
-275 ALWKSLNSKKNHFIV
+275 ALWRDLNESYAIV
-290 IKTDE
+290 IKTDDR
-295 AYWGKVWIAVT
+295 AYWRKVWIGI
-306 SEDKTIAL
+306 SPKNGYE
-314 QPKLDCFTREP
+314 QPSKKLDCFTDEP
-325 TQNYPYG
+325 TKNYPYG
-332 WSWISDNEGNNWH
+332 WSWISDNANNNWH
-345 DIAQYPAIRKKEV
+345 NPAQYPAIKNKEV

>member
-1 MPNSIKDLFS
+1 MPNSIKELLS
-11 QLLPLYHAE
+11 QLLPLHHAE

-28 EEGKCFNVFSALDI
+28 EEGKCFNVFSALNM
-42 CSDEM
+42 CSDEV

-56 LLNPKASHGLGNEF
+56 LLNPKANHGLGNEF

-83 YITYCKEQIV
+83 YITHCKEQIV

-108 DIILEDRGHAVIIE
+108 DIILEDREHAVIIE

-130 PNQLLRYHNYGVKQ
+130 PNQLLRYHNYGVKT
-144 FGENNFKLV
+144 FGKNNFKLV
-153 YLTLNGSEPS
+153 YLTLYGSDPS
-163 SDSLGGGHFEF
+163 ASSLGGAHFNF

-182 ILGLLD
+182 ILKLLEK
-188 RLMTTYPQK
+188 LVKTQPQK
-197 PIHRTIKDYITI
+197 PVHSTVEDYITI

-214 YQDMDTEYQKS
+214 HQDMDTKYQQS

-245 QKQIGDKLRR
+245 QKQIGDKLRS

-262 KDLGFKQRQDDNG
+262 KGLGFNERQDDNG
-275 ALWKSLNSKKNHFIV
+275 ALWKSLNSKRNHFIV
-290 IKTDE
+290 IKTNE
-295 AYWGKVWIAVT
+295 ACWKKAWIAVA
-306 SEDKTIAL
+306 SEDKTIPL
-314 QPKLDCFTREP
+314 QPKLDCFTHEP

-332 WSWISDNEGNNWH
+332 WSWISDNEGNDWH
-345 DIAQYPAIRKKEV
+345 DIAQYPAIGKKEV
-358 LMWIKNKISEIETC
+358 LRWIEKKISEIETC
-372 SKSKI
+372 FKI

>member
-1 MPNSIKDLFS
+1 MPNSIKELLS
-11 QLLPLYHAE
+11 QLLPLHHAE

-28 EEGKCFNVFSALDI
+28 EEGKCFNVFSALNM
-42 CSDEM
+42 CSDEV

-56 LLNPKASHGLGNEF
+56 LLNPKANHGLGNEF

-83 YITYCKEQIV
+83 YITHCKEQIV
-93 ERTIGEV
+93 ERPIGEV

-108 DIILEDRGHAVIIE
+108 DIILEDREHAVIIE

-130 PNQLLRYHNYGVKQ
+130 PNQLLRYHNYGVKT
-144 FGENNFKLV
+144 FGKNNFKLV
-153 YLTLNGSEPS
+153 YLTLYGSDPS
-163 SDSLGGGHFEF
+163 ASSLGGAHFNF

-182 ILGLLD
+182 ILKLLEK
-188 RLMTTYPQK
+188 LVKTQPQK
-197 PIHRTIKDYITI
+197 PVHSTVEDYITI

-214 YQDMDTEYQKS
+214 HQDMDTKYQQS

-245 QKQIGDKLRR
+245 QKQIGDKLRS

-262 KDLGFKQRQDDNG
+262 KGLGFNERQDDNG
-275 ALWKSLNSKKNHFIV
+275 ALWKSLNSKRNHFIV
-290 IKTDE
+290 IKTNE
-295 AYWGKVWIAVT
+295 ACWKKAWIAVA
-306 SEDKTIAL
+306 SEDKTIPL
-314 QPKLDCFTREP
+314 QPKLDCFTHEP

-332 WSWISDNEGNNWH
+332 WSWISDNEGNDWH
-345 DIAQYPAIRKKEV
+345 DIAQYPAIGKKEV
-358 LMWIKNKISEIETC
+358 LRWIEKKISEIETC
-372 SKSKI
+372 FKI